1 MQSFRDRRQTS
12 HDPRAADVI
21 PPEQAVRVAGR
32 ALRARPSDVI
42 DVTFET
48 IVESAAPRRPAF
60 SVGNDNARVPD
71 AFGARPGDMAA
82 AFLAGGAVRR
92 AEGRLRG
99 MSAWVFTAVV
109 GICGAL
115 TFALALTSASAPKAA
130 APAARAPLAI
140 TTQGHMVEDRGGLK
154 VLTVYGSIENTTAVP
169 LAMPGVQV
177 EVLSGGRRVVLG
189 EVPPGSDLIA
199 PGEARAF
206 SARLPH
212 AGGKVS
218 GLALSVA
225 PQGVAAR

>member
-1 MQSFRDRRQTS
+1 
-12 HDPRAADVI
+12 
-21 PPEQAVRVAGR
+21 
-32 ALRARPSDVI
+32 
-42 DVTFET
+42 
-48 IVESAAPRRPAF
+48 
-60 SVGNDNARVPD
+60 
-71 AFGARPGDMAA
+71 
-82 AFLAGGAVRR
+82 
-92 AEGRLRG
+92 

-206 SARLPH
+206 SARAATCRWKSVRPCPFRCA
-212 AGGKVS
+212 AGCCGPVNRATRISFTQS
-218 GLALSVA
+218 GCKAADALLLDMPIA
-225 PQGVAAR
+225 PL